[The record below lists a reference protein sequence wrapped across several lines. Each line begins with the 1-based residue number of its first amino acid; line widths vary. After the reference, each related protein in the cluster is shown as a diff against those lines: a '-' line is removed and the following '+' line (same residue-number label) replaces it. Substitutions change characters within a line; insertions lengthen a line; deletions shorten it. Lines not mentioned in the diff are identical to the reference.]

1 MFSEFLDK
9 IFGNK
14 PPKARKVTT
23 SISNVNL
30 KFMGAVHALEGLDT
44 DSIVFE
50 YKVPFQN
57 RIGEQIP
64 DHIKGPEIT
73 INNISVSEPFELVS
87 VEPVLPAKV
96 PYRARADFT
105 LWIKAPNVLYKGPL
119 SISMSNDP
127 TESIAVDVKGIS
139 LEYKDKQIELE
150 QSAMASSMQK
160 SQIFKKDIQLYKI
173 AGLNDQIKSI
183 SVDAPFEL
191 VDTSPKLPILA
202 DKKDSYVVSLYIK
215 APESSYAGGL
225 KIKLS

>member
-14 PPKARKVTT
+14 SQQAKRVTT

-30 KFMGAVHALEGLDT
+30 KFMGAAHALEGMET

-64 DHIKGPEIT
+64 DHLKGPQIT
-73 INNISVSEPFELVS
+73 INSISVSEPFELVS
-87 VEPVLPAKV
+87 VEPILPAKV
-96 PYRARADFT
+96 PYKAKADFT

-119 SISMSNDP
+119 SISMSSDP
-127 TESIAVDVKGIS
+127 SESIAVDVKGIS
-139 LEYKDKQIELE
+139 LEYKDKQVELE
-150 QSAMASSMQK
+150 HSAIASSMQK

-173 AGLNDQIKSI
+173 AGLNDHITSI
-183 SVDAPFEL
+183 SVEAPFEL
-191 VDTSPKLPILA
+191 VDTNPKLPIIA

-215 APESSYAGGL
+215 APQSSYAGGL